1 MTPQEF
7 EARYQLLRPLDGEA
21 HRTHLARSRSG
32 AIVMVHFVDGK
43 PSEWAD
49 GRLGRLDTLDPA
61 RREKIIDVI
70 DDDHKGAVVTR
81 FLMDFHSFEEW
92 MGVGAGGSASASAGV
107 ADAGTIVPPPP
118 SVTSEPAGPAG
129 GDSEL
134 PPTVG
139 AFPALGTSFPPI
151 GTPAVPSAD
160 SATPPAGP
168 GEFTQAF
175 LAASAGA
182 PSGGLYEDEARP
194 VEPAPE
200 SPIDAAAPESGTEPS
215 IPPLAD
221 GVAEVPGQPASA
233 ESAPI
238 DAPETE
244 TMGEFTR
251 EFRASLIRETPDPVV
266 TTADPAPDGYPPP
279 RSDEPALPTAGAAD
293 AVEEAGPIGASGAIQ
308 AEDVSVE
315 SMGEFTRAF
324 RASLVP
330 EPMAPG
336 TDKCP
341 AETPDGSTALPVDE
355 PAPPTEAA
363 EPASESMGEFTRAF
377 RAWQPGADVADLE
390 AASTA
395 GQPVDE
401 TAPPREVGEFTANF
415 RALDLP
421 ATPAEPVAASSIPP
435 SPSAPEDGGIQLPPE
450 PSGTAAPPPPDTMGD
465 FTRMFLAQRPAEE
478 PTTPESESVAE
489 ASPAEGAGTSQP
501 ATGAVGEF
509 TSAFLAQTGPAPTAE
524 PPSDRLADAP
534 SEPAASDPA
543 ASEQAGEFTRM
554 FQAQQPPVAGSSPSS
569 PADAAPPAATEPD
582 GPGEFTR
589 MFQAARPAE
598 PTDAPASP
606 PRAPEVTATAP
617 PADHEAGEFTRAF
630 RGFVPAD
637 GPARPAEPTVT
648 PPPAPSASESAGV
661 PGEFTQMFRAAAPQ
675 EQGAAPP
682 PPPPAPPAA
691 SPTTSQPADQ
701 PGEFTRAMRSLSD
714 PRDTPPPTV
723 ATPIQSAPPPPP
735 PPSAKGEFT
744 TMFEKLAGAP
754 PPPPPA
760 TPAYGSGLASSD
772 PIWPADQSLTEDR
785 YRDRLFNAPAPPP
798 RAYQPPP
805 VAGQVPG
812 GVIPVDPELPPLPAE
827 MVPQTPAQS
836 QVGGEYTRMISSFAP
851 PPVPPSTPPAG
862 APPAAGGPMPGAG
875 LARAAVGKANSEVQ
889 SRLPK
894 PVLYLG
900 FGAIGLS
907 ALALILYLVLKSMLM
922 SGPASTPPAD
932 AETAAEPAAAES
944 SAPR

>member
-92 MGVGAGGSASASAGV
+92 MGVGAGGSASASTGV
-107 ADAGTIVPPPP
+107 ADAATTVPPPP

-129 GDSEL
+129 RNSEL

-139 AFPALGTSFPPI
+139 AFPALGTSFPPVA
-151 GTPAVPSAD
+151 TPAVPSAD
-160 SATPPAGP
+160 AATPPAGP

-182 PSGGLYEDEARP
+182 PSDGLYEDEARP

-200 SPIDAAAPESGTEPS
+200 SPIDAAVPESGTEPS

-221 GVAEVPGQPASA
+221 GVAAVPGQPASA
-233 ESAPI
+233 ESASI
-238 DAPETE
+238 DAADSE

-251 EFRASLIRETPDPVV
+251 EFRASLVRETPDPVV
-266 TTADPAPDGYPPP
+266 TATPDPAFGGYPPP
-279 RSDEPALPTAGAAD
+279 RSDEPALPAAGAAD
-293 AVEEAGPIGASGAIQ
+293 AVEEAGPIGASDAIQ
-308 AEDVSVE
+308 ADGVSVE
-315 SMGEFTRAF
+315 PMGEFTRAF
-324 RASLVP
+324 RASLIP
-330 EPMAPG
+330 EPTDAG
-336 TDKCP
+336 TDEGR
-341 AETPDGSTALPVDE
+341 AETPADSSTTPPVDE

-377 RAWQPGADVADLE
+377 RAWQPGAEVADLE
-390 AASTA
+390 VASPA

-401 TAPPREVGEFTANF
+401 TALPREASEFTANF
-415 RALDLP
+415 RALDVP
-421 ATPAEPVAASSIPP
+421 ATPAEPVAAPSIPP
-435 SPSAPEDGGIQLPPE
+435 PPSAPEDRDIQLPPE
-450 PSGTAAPPPPDTMGD
+450 PSGTAAPSPPDTMGD

-478 PTTPESESVAE
+478 TATPESESVAE
-489 ASPAEGAGTSQP
+489 ASPPEGTGNPQP
-501 ATGAVGEF
+501 AAGGVGEL
-509 TSAFLAQTGPAPTAE
+509 TSAFLAQTAPAPTTE

-534 SEPAASDPA
+534 SEPGASDPG
-543 ASEQAGEFTRM
+543 ASEQA
-554 FQAQQPPVAGSSPSS
+554 
-569 PADAAPPAATEPD
+569 
-582 GPGEFTR
+582 GEFTR

-598 PTDAPASP
+598 PTDAPVSP
-606 PRAPEVTATAP
+606 PRAPGVTPTAP
-617 PADHEAGEFTRAF
+617 SAADEAGEFTRAF
-630 RGFVPAD
+630 RGVTPAD
-637 GPARPAEPTVT
+637 VPARPAEPTVT
-648 PPPAPSASESAGV
+648 PPPAPSASGSAGA
-661 PGEFTQMFRAAAPQ
+661 PGEFTQMFRASAPQ
-675 EQGAAPP
+675 EQGAAA

-691 SPTTSQPADQ
+691 SPTPSQTADQ

-714 PRDTPPPTV
+714 SRDTPPPTV
-723 ATPIQSAPPPPP
+723 ATPIQSSTPPPP
-735 PPSAKGEFT
+735 PPSTKGEFT

-760 TPAYGSGLASSD
+760 TPAYGSGPASSD

-805 VAGQVPG
+805 VAGPVPG

-851 PPVPPSTPPAG
+851 PPVAPSTPPAG

-875 LARAAVGKANSEVQ
+875 LARAALGKANSEVQ

-932 AETAAEPAAAES
+932 SETAAEPAAAES